1 MTVYINF
8 CLNIE
13 AGAERAL
20 HHGDDEFED
29 YLPPI
34 PIMNSQKGQRHYFI
48 EEWFEYGM
56 KVGLPSLLGLFEAN
70 QIPISLFL
78 CGRSIEVFDDSIIQS
93 IQSSSH
99 EIVGHAY
106 RWIDYQTVPLDEEK
120 SHINHTLSLI
130 QNKLNKPCLGW
141 YTGRRSKHTIP
152 LVAELGLRYSSDF
165 YGDLDIEKRVYHGR
179 TLYMIPYSLYT
190 NDINLLPVLGGQS
203 DEDFLL
209 RLKHQIDY
217 LAQLNR
223 DHLCTIGLHERISGV
238 PGRLQILKTFIDYAK
253 KAHCVFI
260 TRNDY
265 LDHYL
270 IALQKKT

>member
-13 AGAERAL
+13 AGAEHAIC
-20 HHGDDEFED
+20 HGDDGFED

-34 PIMNSQKGQRHYFI
+34 PIMKSPKGQRDHFI

-56 KVGLPSLLGLFEAN
+56 KVGLPSLLSLFDLH
-70 QIPISLFL
+70 QIPISLFI
-78 CGRSIEVFDDSIIQS
+78 CGRSIEVAEPAIIQS

-99 EIVGHAY
+99 EIVGHGY
-106 RWIDYQTVPLDEEK
+106 RWIDYQTVPLHEEK
-120 SHINHTLSLI
+120 SHINQTLSLI
-130 QNKLNKPCLGW
+130 QTTLHKPCSGW
-141 YTGRRSKHTIP
+141 YTGRRSHHTIP

-165 YGDLDIEKRVYHGR
+165 YGNIDIEKRTYHGR

-203 DEDFLL
+203 DQEFLL
-209 RLKHQIDY
+209 RLKHHIDY
-217 LAQLNR
+217 LGQLNR
-223 DHLCTIGLHERISGV
+223 DYLCTIGLHERISGI

-270 IALQKKT
+270 ITLQQKT